1 MLRWLLLPESVAQSD
16 GIAIIA
22 DCGVAARGERG
33 MGAAAGSKDSEGGR
47 SLPCMMM
54 AGLGGSGRYYC
65 IDAVP
70 RQKVFRNADVVA
82 DDSATW
88 PVLAPPFVVH
98 ANIDNIIQA
107 R

>member
-1 MLRWLLLPESVAQSD
+1 
-16 GIAIIA
+16 
-22 DCGVAARGERG
+22 

-70 RQKVFRNADVVA
+70 RQKVFGVAGDVVGVGLCSLTMIA
-82 DDSATW
+82 
-88 PVLAPPFVVH
+88 APLVVH
-98 ANIDNIIQA
+98 GYIDSIAQG